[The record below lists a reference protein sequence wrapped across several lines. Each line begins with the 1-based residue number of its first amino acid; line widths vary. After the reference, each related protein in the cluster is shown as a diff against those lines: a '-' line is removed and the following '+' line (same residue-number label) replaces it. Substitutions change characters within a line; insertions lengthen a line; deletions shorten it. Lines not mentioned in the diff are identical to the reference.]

1 MPHMF
6 CYVWSER
13 SNPNECKF
21 GERWVKDGQDSE
33 TEVRR
38 RIKDS
43 VGVRKDLIN
52 SGEIVL
58 DNIWDVTEYAQSVN
72 RCYMHGRVDD
82 HIRAHVGFRKEKT
95 GEVHTLSSDELIVR
109 VNEVLKKANAPLPE
123 VGLAQWQYDA
133 AVNVLTA
140 VDQGS
145 NTIVAELC
153 ARFGKTIWGG
163 VLTKETGAPLT
174 IIASYV
180 QTVMT
185 SFKKDL
191 SGFDQF
197 RGFVLVDTKDGDYQQ
212 QITDGLTQGKQVIAL
227 ISMCN
232 GGKRQDRID
241 FLFGQPVNK
250 LVLIDEADFGAHKD
264 KQTIPFKNGRTDD
277 DVVVLMTGMNGDRA
291 ASTWNVD
298 HYLSVTYPELV
309 MEKRG

>member
-1 MPHMF
+1 MDRMF
-6 CYVWSER
+6 CYVWSEK

-21 GERWVKDGQDSE
+21 GERWVKEDLDPE
-33 TEVRR
+33 TEVRK
-38 RIKDS
+38 RIKES
-43 VGVRKDLIN
+43 VGVRKDLIT
-52 SGEIVL
+52 SGEITL
-58 DNIWDVTEYAQSVN
+58 DRIWDVTEYAQSVG

-82 HIRAHVGFRKEKT
+82 DIRAHIGFRKEKT
-95 GEVHTLSSDELIVR
+95 GEVHTLSADELIIR

-133 AVNVLTA
+133 AVNVLDA
-140 VDQGS
+140 VKQGS

-191 SGFDQF
+191 SSFNQF
-197 RGFVLVDTKDGDYQQ
+197 RDFILVDTKDDDYQQ
-212 QITDGLTQGKQVIAL
+212 QINEGLAQGKQVIAL
-227 ISMCN
+227 ISMCK

-241 FLFGQPVNK
+241 FLFGQSVKK
-250 LVLIDEADFGAHKD
+250 LVLVDEADFGAHKD
-264 KQTIPFKNGRTDD
+264 GQTAPFKNGRTED
-277 DVVVLMTGMNGDRA
+277 DVVVLMTGTNGDRA
-291 ASTWNVD
+291 ASTWDVD
-298 HYLSVTYPELV
+298 HYLSVTYPELI